1 MINACL
7 ATGYTL
13 LTRVLSRTESTMA
26 LMLHT
31 ALVGTVVFSA
41 VVLVLG
47 IFLLVFGSL
56 TGAGFAIIA
65 AVVAIPTG
73 LGLLGWSVVDRNRK
87 L

>member
-1 MINACL
+1 VRN
-7 ATGYTL
+7 
-13 LTRVLSRTESTMA
+13 VLIGAAAGM
-26 LMLHT
+26 
-31 ALVGTVVFSA
+31 
-41 VVLVLG
+41 VVLFLG

-65 AVVAIPTG
+65 AVVAIPAG

>member
-1 MINACL
+1 M
-7 ATGYTL
+7 
-13 LTRVLSRTESTMA
+13 
-26 LMLHT
+26 
-31 ALVGTVVFSA
+31 
-41 VVLVLG
+41 VVLFLG

-56 TGAGFAIIA
+56 TGAGFGIIA